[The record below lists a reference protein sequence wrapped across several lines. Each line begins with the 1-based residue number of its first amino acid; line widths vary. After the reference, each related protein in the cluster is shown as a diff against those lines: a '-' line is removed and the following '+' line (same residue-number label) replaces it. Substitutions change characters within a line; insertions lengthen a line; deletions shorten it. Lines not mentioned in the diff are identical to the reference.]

1 MPRVAGAEELVD
13 STTLVLLTSV
23 VQTVVITLTLFV
35 FIFQF
40 LSQ

>member
-1 MPRVAGAEELVD
+1 MVD